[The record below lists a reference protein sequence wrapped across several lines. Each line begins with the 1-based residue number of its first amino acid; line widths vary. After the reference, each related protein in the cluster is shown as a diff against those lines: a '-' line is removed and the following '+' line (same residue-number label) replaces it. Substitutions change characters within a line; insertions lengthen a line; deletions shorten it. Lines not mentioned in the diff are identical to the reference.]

1 MRVDEITLREE
12 YGTIA
17 MDFDNGFGEMPGIVQ
32 VCEVA
37 NNTSFEVIIQG
48 VLDIRRERDRSK

>member
-17 MDFDNGFGEMPGIVQ
+17 MDFDNGFGEMPDIAQ
-32 VCEVA
+32 VCEEEWC
-37 NNTSFEVIIQG
+37 NSLIYYMHNFR
-48 VLDIRRERDRSK
+48 L

>member
-17 MDFDNGFGEMPGIVQ
+17 MDFENGFGEMPGAI
-32 VCEVA
+32 EV
-37 NNTSFEVIIQG
+37 
-48 VLDIRRERDRSK
+48 RSLGID

>member
-17 MDFDNGFGEMPGIVQ
+17 MDFENGFGEMPGAI
-32 VCEVA
+32 
-37 NNTSFEVIIQG
+37 EVIQPG
-48 VLDIRRERDRSK
+48 TS